1 MEYDGRRRGA
11 FTMDVTSSL
20 EESHRD
26 RRHVHSDSATR
37 SVHHAFGRTTGGIPK
52 FRTIHHQVI
61 HVLGVELAS
70 GRIPVGAALPPEPIL
85 CEQLSVS
92 RGALREAVKALAAKG
107 MLELR
112 PRTGTRV
119 LPQSEWNLLDG
130 DVLSWI
136 RSADPDRLI
145 QQLTEVRGLIEPG
158 AAELAAV
165 RATSAEAEELLSA
178 YRLMERLSQDRASQ
192 DFTRADIQFHQVML
206 RISHNPLLAAL
217 NRPLEVALEATFET
231 TSSAIGAVSS
241 TLPMHLA
248 VAEAIARGD
257 AAAAKETMT
266 ELIRISAEHFRQV
279 RGSETPS
286 S

>member
-1 MEYDGRRRGA
+1 M
-11 FTMDVTSSL
+11 SPSL
-20 EESHRD
+20 AS
-26 RRHVHSDSATR
+26 
-37 SVHHAFGRTTGGIPK
+37 GMPK

-61 HVLGVELAS
+61 HVLGMELAS

-145 QQLTEVRGLIEPG
+145 QHLTEVRGLIEPG

-165 RATSAEAEELLSA
+165 RATAAEAQELLDI
-178 YRLMERLSQDRASQ
+178 YRLMEQASEDRSSHE
-192 DFTRADIQFHQVML
+192 FTRADIQFHQVML

-231 TSSAIGAVSS
+231 TSSAVGAVSS
-241 TLPMHLA
+241 TLPMHLV
-248 VAEAIARGD
+248 VAEAIARRD
-257 AAAAKETMT
+257 TATARETMT
-266 ELIRISAEHFRQV
+266 ELIRISGEHFHQV
-279 RGSETPS
+279 RGTPTPTTE
-286 S
+286 